1 MGDDAAEARQR
12 LSEALEALQRI
23 TNSQRLDVLHAAR
36 SGIPLGFAALGVL
49 GRVIRRGPLRMSELA
64 AVGRMHPAALTRQVQ
79 LLEAEGMIVRR
90 PDPDDRRASVVRATT
105 KGRNAFRR
113 MQAVNDEIM
122 AEQLADWTPE
132 ELDDLV
138 DRMDRLIVALRT
150 PARQAGS
157 DGSDRR

>member
-1 MGDDAAEARQR
+1 
-12 LSEALEALQRI
+12 
-23 TNSQRLDVLHAAR
+23 
-36 SGIPLGFAALGVL
+36 
-49 GRVIRRGPLRMSELA
+49 MSELA

-90 PDPDDRRASVVRATT
+90 PDPDDRRASVVRATA
-105 KGRNAFRR
+105 KGRNAYRR

-132 ELDDLV
+132 ELHDLV

-150 PARQAGS
+150 PARQAGRQ
-157 DGSDRR
+157 GA